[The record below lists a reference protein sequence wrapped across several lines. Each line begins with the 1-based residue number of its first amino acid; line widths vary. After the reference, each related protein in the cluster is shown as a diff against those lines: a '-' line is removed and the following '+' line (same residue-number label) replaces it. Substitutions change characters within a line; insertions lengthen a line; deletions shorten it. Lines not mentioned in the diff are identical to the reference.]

1 MSYGPERAAALPLP
15 AAPASAQPASTINP
29 VLAASEPL
37 PARANNSG
45 AWQVWGGFSSLTL
58 AVMSRSPERFLQAP
72 RTCLSAQEE
81 REARAVFSLCKRSRP
96 IWPPARGGG
105 GC

>member
-45 AWQVWGGFSSLTL
+45 AWQVWGGFSSLML

-72 RTCLSAQEE
+72 RTCQRKKKEKPE
-81 REARAVFSLCKRSRP
+81 PFSLCASAAAP
-96 IWPPARGGG
+96 SGPQPAGG